1 MTKEEIKALIASKI
15 EGQGSA
21 VDAGSALPQ
30 ILNEIVDS
38 IGEGGGSG
46 GSGVGFL
53 NIPNDLLNLASHAP
67 FYTNSKAEFA
77 EFLGVSED
85 EVDGLMDWQYPILG
99 LSLGR
104 GFEMS
109 FTTKRRP
116 YDGQDLQTGVE
127 IEVQLSGGD
136 DYYVGFGRNSEG
148 RYTFE
153 CRLPGNEPL
162 V

>member
-1 MTKEEIKALIASKI
+1 MSIETLKAKIASAI
-15 EGQGSA
+15 AGQGNQ
-21 VDAGSALPQ
+21 VDAGGVLAD
-30 ILNEIVDS
+30 ILNEIADNL
-38 IGEGGGSG
+38 GGGGSG

-104 GFEMS
+104 GHEMS
-109 FTTKRRP
+109 FTTRRGP

-127 IEVQLSGGD
+127 IEAQLPGGD
-136 DYYVGFGRNSEG
+136 GYYVGFGRNSEG

-153 CRLPGNEPL
+153 CRLPGGE